1 MKTLCTIYK
10 SAKEDELYLYVLKGN
25 GLKRVP
31 EALLEKFGKPILV
44 TTMVLS
50 ADKKL
55 ARADVGKVLAA
66 MEQNGFYLQM
76 PPAKEEYMLEV
87 NLHNHKLAGK

>member
-10 SAKEDELYLYVLKGN
+10 SPKEDELYLYVQRQD
-25 GLKRVP
+25 GLQRVP
-31 EALLEKFGKPILV
+31 EALLERFGKPLLV
-44 TTMVLS
+44 TTMVLT

-66 MEQNGFYLQM
+66 MEENGFYLQM
-76 PPAKEEYMLEV
+76 PPAKEDYMLEI
-87 NLHNHKLAGK
+87 NLHNHKLSGK